1 MICLINEFKK
11 IWNVKTI
18 IILTLILAIIN
29 IIYVGAEGTNSKSD
43 WKSVAKENRQLDEE
57 YLKEFESF
65 EEYDQTD
72 YELYQKTVD
81 DITIIDYSRYSVWEL
96 FGMGSHL
103 KCTEFSNAVCTDT
116 SDLRLQNSR
125 L

>member
-57 YLKEFESF
+57 YLKEFEVKLSQLV
-65 EEYDQTD
+65 EAGQLKEDQKKH
-72 YELYQKTVD
+72 YEDLLDTYRIRMKGFTHKDQKPYWT
-81 DITIIDYSRYSVWEL
+81 
-96 FGMGSHL
+96 
-103 KCTEFSNAVCTDT
+103 
-116 SDLRLQNSR
+116 
-125 L
+125 